1 MKENTTN
8 ESAQPIECDDQMEQT
23 PVEVENTAESAKSK
37 KGIKAL
43 INYIKSHEELRQM
56 VMFFLFS
63 LLCAAS
69 QTITQFVL
77 KYAIG
82 AANDAPFSWF
92 LFDYPQEKGLAEFI
106 GFVCGAVIGQV
117 MTFVLNRKKTFKA
130 TNNVVIAGIMYAII
144 AIGIILLQT
153 YLGAVI
159 TRSCTAAAVKNG
171 TSTEGIIG
179 LLITITG
186 MAAGGLSALILSFLG
201 NKYLVMRNW
210 GKKKTTDENTETTEV
225 VENAE
230 NEEVVENDD
239 VANNADLAEN
249 EEVADEEEFADVA
262 ADIDADNE

>member
-1 MKENTTN
+1 MKETVTN
-8 ESAQPIECDDQMEQT
+8 ESAQPIECDQMEQT
-23 PVEVENTAESAKSK
+23 PVEQENTAEKAKSK
-37 KGIKAL
+37 KSLKAL
-43 INYIKSHEELRQM
+43 INYIKTHEELRQM

-82 AANDAPFSWF
+82 AANSEPFEWF
-92 LFDYPQEKGLAEFI
+92 IFKYQQEKGLAEFI

-153 YLGAVI
+153 YLGGVI
-159 TRSCTAAAVKNG
+159 TDACKATAAKNG
-171 TSTEGIIG
+171 TSTDGIVG

-201 NKYLVMRNW
+201 NKYLVMRDW
-210 GKKKTTDENTETTEV
+210 GKKKNKEPEQTADETA
-225 VENAE
+225 ENA
-230 NEEVVENDD
+230 D
-239 VANNADLAEN
+239 VAES
-249 EEVADEEEFADVA
+249 EVADNEDVA
-262 ADIDADNE
+262 EEVLDEAAADNE

>member
-1 MKENTTN
+1 MKENVTN
-8 ESAQPIECDDQMEQT
+8 ENTQPVECDQMEQT
-23 PVEVENTAESAKSK
+23 PVEAENATEQSKSK
-37 KGIKAL
+37 KSIKAL
-43 INYIKSHEELRQM
+43 INYIKTHEELRQM

-82 AANDAPFSWF
+82 AANSEPFEWF
-92 LFDYPQEKGLAEFI
+92 IFKYQQEKGLAEFI

-117 MTFVLNRKKTFKA
+117 MTFILNRKKTFKA

-153 YLGAVI
+153 YLGGVI
-159 TRSCTAAAVKNG
+159 TDACKATAAKNG
-171 TSTEGIIG
+171 TATDGIVG

-201 NKYLVMRNW
+201 NKYLVMRDW
-210 GKKKTTDENTETTEV
+210 GKKKNTDEQPAEV
-225 VENAE
+225 EPSPEQPTAEGTAEPEQAE
-230 NEEVVENDD
+230 N
-239 VANNADLAEN
+239 
-249 EEVADEEEFADVA
+249 
-262 ADIDADNE
+262 ADNE

>member
-1 MKENTTN
+1 MKENVTN
-8 ESAQPIECDDQMEQT
+8 ENTQPVECDQMEQT
-23 PVEVENTAESAKSK
+23 PVEAENTTEQSKSK
-37 KGIKAL
+37 KSIKAL
-43 INYIKSHEELRQM
+43 INYIKTHEELRQM

-82 AANDAPFSWF
+82 AANSEPFEWF
-92 LFDYPQEKGLAEFI
+92 IFKYQQEKGLAEFI

-117 MTFVLNRKKTFKA
+117 MTFILNRKKTFKA

-153 YLGAVI
+153 YLGGVI
-159 TRSCTAAAVKNG
+159 TDACKATAAKNG
-171 TSTEGIIG
+171 TATDGIVG

-201 NKYLVMRNW
+201 NKYLVMRDW
-210 GKKKTTDENTETTEV
+210 GKKKNTDEQPAEV
-225 VENAE
+225 EPSPEQPTAEGTAEPEQAE
-230 NEEVVENDD
+230 NV
-239 VANNADLAEN
+239 
-249 EEVADEEEFADVA
+249 
-262 ADIDADNE
+262 DNE